1 MCCKS
6 LRGSAQLLTFGVG
19 WPRVCRSRAIPDT
32 AIPGL
37 RVELVP
43 YARICS
49 ATHSALHPRP
59 ISVVCCLVLALSAAC
74 SGSELVFPD
83 GGGTMT
89 IRVVTGNGQSG
100 QVGETLSDPVVVEVT
115 DAAGEP
121 LKDATV
127 EFEFT
132 SAGAGAEILP
142 SSATTDEEGLA
153 RAHLRL
159 GDKVGVQSGEARVVL
174 DGATGSKAPFTALAS
189 EVSPQNHPP
198 HADFNWHCN
207 DLSCQFSDG
216 SSDEDGSV
224 TGWSWDFGDGGSA
237 DQPNPTYSYTE
248 AGTYTV
254 TLTVTDDDGATDHS
268 AGQVEV
274 SVSSPPPPSNQPP
287 HADFD
292 VQCHD
297 RFCSF
302 SDKSRDD
309 DGSVVSRVW
318 DFGDGSGSS
327 DANPFHIYRDE
338 GHYQVTL
345 TVTDD
350 DGAADTSTH
359 DAKVKD

>member
-1 MCCKS
+1 
-6 LRGSAQLLTFGVG
+6 
-19 WPRVCRSRAIPDT
+19 
-32 AIPGL
+32 
-37 RVELVP
+37 VP

-49 ATHSALHPRP
+49 ATHSALHPRHV
-59 ISVVCCLVLALSAAC
+59 SAVCCLVLALSAAC
-74 SGSELVFPD
+74 AGSELVFPD
-83 GGGTMT
+83 GGSTMT
-89 IRVVTGNGQSG
+89 IHVVSGNEQSG
-100 QVGETLSDPVVVEVT
+100 QVGETLSDPVIVEVT
-115 DAAGEP
+115 DAAGDP

-127 EFEFT
+127 EFEFI
-132 SAGAGAEILP
+132 SAGAGAEVLP
-142 SSATTDEEGLA
+142 SSTTTDEEG
-153 RAHLRL
+153 RAQVHLRL

-189 EVSPQNHPP
+189 EQPGPQNQPP
-198 HADFNWHCN
+198 HADFNWHCD

-224 TGWSWDFGDGGSA
+224 TAWTWDFGDGGSA
-237 DQPNPTYSYTE
+237 DQPGPAHRYTD

-254 TLTVTDDDGATDHS
+254 TLTVTDDDGASDQS
-268 AGQVEV
+268 ASQVEV
-274 SVSSPPPPSNQPP
+274 TISAPPPPSNHAP

-292 VQCHD
+292 VHCHD

-327 DANPFHIYRDE
+327 DANPFHIYRE
-338 GHYQVTL
+338 GGHYQVTL

-350 DGAADTSTH
+350 DGAADTRSH

>member
-1 MCCKS
+1 
-6 LRGSAQLLTFGVG
+6 
-19 WPRVCRSRAIPDT
+19 
-32 AIPGL
+32 
-37 RVELVP
+37 VP

-59 ISVVCCLVLALSAAC
+59 ISVVCCLVLALSAGC
-74 SGSELVFPD
+74 GGSELVFPD
-83 GGGTMT
+83 GGATMS

-100 QVGETLSDPVVVEVT
+100 RVGETLSDPVVVEVT
-115 DAAGEP
+115 DAAGNP
-121 LKDATV
+121 LQDATV

-142 SSATTDEEGLA
+142 PSTTTDEAG
-153 RAHLRL
+153 RAQAQLRL

-174 DGATGSKAPFTALAS
+174 DGATGSNAPFTALAS
-189 EVSPQNHPP
+189 DPGPQNQPP
-198 HADFNWHCN
+198 HADFNWHCD

-237 DQPNPTYSYTE
+237 DQRNPTHSYTE

-254 TLTVTDDDGATDHS
+254 TLSVTDDDGATDES
-268 AGQVEV
+268 AGQAEV
-274 SVSSPPPPSNQPP
+274 SISSPPPAANHPP
-287 HADFD
+287 QADFD
-292 VQCHD
+292 VHCHD
-297 RFCSF
+297 RLCSF

-309 DGSVVSRVW
+309 DGTLVSRVW
-318 DFGDGSGSS
+318 DFGDGSGST
-327 DANPFHIYRDE
+327 DANPFHIYGE
-338 GHYQVTL
+338 GGHYQVSL

-350 DGAADTSTH
+350 EGAADTRTH

>member
-1 MCCKS
+1 
-6 LRGSAQLLTFGVG
+6 
-19 WPRVCRSRAIPDT
+19 
-32 AIPGL
+32 
-37 RVELVP
+37 VP

-49 ATHSALHPRP
+49 ATHSALQQHAAA
-59 ISVVCCLVLALSAAC
+59 VVCCLVLGLSVAC
-74 SGSELVFPD
+74 AGGELVLPD
-83 GGGTMT
+83 GAGTMT
-89 IRVVTGNGQSG
+89 IRVVTGSGQSG

-115 DAAGEP
+115 DATGDP

-132 SAGAGAEILP
+132 SAGDGAEVLP
-142 SSATTDEEGLA
+142 SHAITDAAG
-153 RAHLRL
+153 RAEAQLRL

-174 DGATGSKAPFTALAS
+174 DGAAGSKAPFTALAS
-189 EVSPQNHPP
+189 EASPQNHPP
-198 HADFNWHCN
+198 HADFSWHCD
-207 DLSCQFSDG
+207 DLSCHFSDG
-216 SSDEDGSV
+216 SSDEDGTV

-237 DQPNPTYSYTE
+237 DQSNPTHSYAE
-248 AGTYTV
+248 AGTYSV
-254 TLTVTDDDGATDHS
+254 TLTVTDDEGASDQS

-292 VQCHD
+292 VHCHD

-302 SDKSRDD
+302 SDKSKDD

-318 DFGDGSGSS
+318 NFGDGSGSS
-327 DANPFHIYRDE
+327 DANPFHVYRDE

-350 DGAADTSTH
+350 DGAADTKTH